1 MAEDNKKTDERP
13 LNIDI
18 DDSDAANRGLL
29 DGQQQPS
36 SPMASPASVTNNPVV
51 AVLSYCGSSILMTT
65 TNKYVMSGVDFNLS
79 FFLLCIQV
87 RAAAQASKH
96 VMWGA
101 PANQSTVR
109 RLCCCDRDVQAH
121 WSNHIP

>member
-1 MAEDNKKTDERP
+1 MADDNKKTDERP

-18 DDSDAANRGLL
+18 DDSEAANRGLL

-36 SPMASPASVTNNPVV
+36 SPMASQSSVTNNPVI

-87 RAAAQASKH
+87 CARTL
-96 VMWGA
+96 V
-101 PANQSTVR
+101 
-109 RLCCCDRDVQAH
+109 
-121 WSNHIP
+121 IEE